1 MNKKEAIKDAKLK
14 PIKDKILE
22 ILENN
27 LVGGI
32 YPDENEVG
40 VIYEEDLNEVAN
52 ELFTY
57 IEELVKNQKSD
68 DKKRSNP
75 GCKTEKKD
83 VS

>member
-27 LVGGI
+27 LVGGV
-32 YPDENEVG
+32 YPDENETNL
-40 VIYEEDLNEVAN
+40 IYEEDLDEVAN
-52 ELFTY
+52 ELFSY
-57 IEELVKNQKSD
+57 IEKLVKNQKSD
-68 DKKRSNP
+68 DQKRSNP
-75 GCKTEKKD
+75 GRKTEKEN